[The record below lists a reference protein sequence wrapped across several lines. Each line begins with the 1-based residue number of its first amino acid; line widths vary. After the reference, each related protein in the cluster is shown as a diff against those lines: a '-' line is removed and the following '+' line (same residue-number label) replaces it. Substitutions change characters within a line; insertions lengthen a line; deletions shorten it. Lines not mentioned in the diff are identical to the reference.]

1 MHPKDG
7 RRMYPAVR
15 LLRLATKNLMP
26 FAPLRH
32 GFDVAGFLEML
43 RAQREEII
51 ASDYRTNPWSP
62 ERAPQLSLSSGQ
74 K

>member
-1 MHPKDG
+1 
-7 RRMYPAVR
+7 MYPAVR
-15 LLRLATKNLMP
+15 LFRLAEKNLMP

-43 RAQREEII
+43 RAQREAII
-51 ASDYRTNPWSP
+51 ASEHRANPWSP